1 MAKFKKKI
9 GIRRFFI
16 FIIALIQTV
25 KYALVL
31 WGYFILYNLMNRT
44 NEVTATQGQDEEGR
58 AVEV

>member
-1 MAKFKKKI
+1 MAKFRKKI

-16 FIIALIQTV
+16 FIIALIQIV

-44 NEVTATQGQDEEGR
+44 NEVTATQGQAEERR
-58 AVEV
+58 AIEV